1 MRGLC
6 DDAGHWRSG
15 GVGIYRGEQLVHMPP
30 PANQGPRLMEHL
42 LTWLAE
48 TEAHPLIASCALH
61 YELEFIHP
69 FADGNGRM
77 DVYGRW

>member
-15 GVGIYRGEQLVHMPP
+15 GVGIYRGEQLVHMAP
-30 PANQGPRLMEHL
+30 PANQVPRLMGPL

-48 TEAHPLIASCALH
+48 NEAHPLPYKGVWS
-61 YELEFIHP
+61 
-69 FADGNGRM
+69 
-77 DVYGRW
+77 V